1 MSIYEEAF
9 IEMHK
14 LLEETINGWEKSFEA
29 QSMIHMFSISNRKFE
44 FMNIILHFSHYQAL
58 RVVKNICVELCK
70 SQGVMIKENVDLMNI
85 DFIVE
90 HCGKNIGYFITLN
103 PNFMPEIADAMNFGL
118 DEVVNIVLQESING
132 APIFYKPNSYKY
144 RQYPFRSL
152 VKNLTLRQFF
162 EEIGVTDYKEFKE
175 YVERYNFEIEQLM
188 GMTVSPLP
196 TQKTLERHKVKVRE
210 ELLSYFFEEKLH
222 TIFTEQE
229 IIEMKKWF
237 LKNYEVLLS
246 NADFANSFVSSEWY
260 YDFQVKTDVG
270 LDQTAIVAGYLKSI
284 EQILCSILLT
294 LKDEY
299 PFYFKTNKQ
308 GEDHYKKDSLQL
320 TYENLPYIK
329 TMARDM
335 LYKIKGK
342 KDKVCYRNTWTDQVI
357 EFLLEYIGKDR
368 NGYLHKDNLY
378 EWDKIVGIREKTYC
392 AYFMIL
398 STFKINKEQL
408 SSVHLTKK

>member
-9 IEMHK
+9 IEMHN

-29 QSMIHMFSISNRKFE
+29 QSMIPMFSISNRKFE

-90 HCGKNIGYFITLN
+90 HCGKNIGYFITHN
-103 PNFMPEIADAMNFGL
+103 PNFMPKIADAMNFGL

-196 TQKTLERHKVKVRE
+196 TQKTLERHKEKVRE

-222 TIFTEQE
+222 TIFIEQE
-229 IIEMKKWF
+229 VIEMKKWF

-246 NADFANSFVSSEWY
+246 NADFANSFGSSEWY
-260 YDFQVKTDVG
+260 YGLQIKTDIG

-284 EQILCSILLT
+284 EQLLCSILLT
-294 LKDEY
+294 LKDKY
-299 PFYFKTNKQ
+299 PVYFEANAQ
-308 GEDHYKKDSLQL
+308 GKDKYQRNSLQL
-320 TYENLPYIK
+320 SYENLPYIK
-329 TMARDM
+329 TMAGDM
-335 LYKIKGK
+335 LYKINGI
-342 KDKVCYRNTWTDQVI
+342 KDKVCYRNSWTNRVI
-357 EFLLEYIGKDR
+357 EFLIEYIGKDR
-368 NGYLHKDNLY
+368 NRYLHKDNLD
-378 EWDKIVGIREKTYC
+378 EWDKIVEIREKTYC

-398 STFKINKEQL
+398 STFKIKKEQL
-408 SSVHLTKK
+408 STVRLTKK